1 MSSGRFRVRGCH
13 PLWPRFP
20 ARSAIV
26 LSPHWR
32 RSYNPARC
40 LDTRGLGSCA
50 FALLHQGAVTVSL
63 PPGSPIRTSADH
75 GAFASPRGFSQLI
88 TSFVA
93 SESHRHPPCALSCF
107 LVSFAYMTLLLQV
120 RSILVTS
127 EKVCFNF
134 LGESLYSFCN
144 SSFAFPACQ

>member
-1 MSSGRFRVRGCH
+1 MFLSLPAGTEMFQ
-13 PLWPRFP
+13 FP
-20 ARSAIV
+20 AFA
-26 LSPHWR
+26 PH
-32 RSYNPARC
+32 
-40 LDTRGLGSCA
+40 
-50 FALLHQGAVTVSL
+50 HQGAVTVSL

-88 TSFVA
+88 TSFIA